1 MTGHNIQNR
10 IYVGTTTFV
19 IKTYIP
25 IKVTY
30 VFIL

>member
-1 MTGHNIQNR
+1 MTIHNVQNQK
-10 IYVGTTTFV
+10 YVGTTTFV
-19 IKTYIP
+19 IKTYML